1 MARGLQ
7 KQQAQEKSRAA
18 QAAKEG
24 GKSNLKSRAAAF
36 KIKCPKCFNPL
47 SDYKNFKEHFEN
59 KHPKDP
65 LPTEESLPKA

>member
-7 KQQAQEKSRAA
+7 KVQAQQKSREA
-18 QAAKEG
+18 QAAKAG
-24 GKSNLKSRAAAF
+24 GKSQLKSRAEAF

-47 SDYKNFKEHFEN
+47 SDYKNFKEHWEA
-59 KHPKDP
+59 KHGKDP